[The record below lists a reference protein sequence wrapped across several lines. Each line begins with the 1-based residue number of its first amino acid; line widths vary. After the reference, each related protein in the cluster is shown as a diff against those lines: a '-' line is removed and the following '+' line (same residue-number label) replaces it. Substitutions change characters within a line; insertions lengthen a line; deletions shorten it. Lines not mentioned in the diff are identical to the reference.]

1 MLFYAYSQIV
11 SADAV
16 HCSTLLSAEAVMRKY
31 ITALLLLVPMIA
43 QGYPFAVEQQL
54 NGTEIAI
61 DTLDLGNNTASVS
74 LHNYGR
80 QAALC
85 KVRFRNGP
93 ELPRTRKAQVA
104 AGETVHLTARSSTTV
119 IKMRVNVE
127 CHQD

>member
-1 MLFYAYSQIV
+1 
-11 SADAV
+11 
-16 HCSTLLSAEAVMRKY
+16 MRKY
-31 ITALLLLVPMIA
+31 ITALLVLVPVIA

-61 DTLDLGNNTASVS
+61 DTLDLGNNVASVS

-80 QAALC
+80 QAANC

-93 ELPRTRKAQVA
+93 EFPRTRKAQVA